1 MSQETRRPAG
11 AMTRAM
17 STQRAHGARP
27 RVLRLGVLQHESMIE
42 ERILRERAT
51 VTVGITERATVTL
64 HAEAFPQ
71 HTELFVLRDDVWHLR
86 VDPKAEGRVAAGDAV
101 RSLDEWRRD
110 PRCVAQGDAAL
121 LPLDDASRGKVTLAG
136 VTFLFQFVPAPP
148 DAPRPQV
155 PMALRRSVTREMD
168 WRYNASL
175 ACFFS
180 VAIGALSWIEY
191 GYDPIVDDNSALLEL
206 TRRVAINPLGDTPP
220 EPAPT
225 PSPDASEASAAPSHT
240 ASPSPRRTDRPSST
254 PDAPRG
260 PSATEVA
267 RMAQRAEEAAA
278 RATRAIDASFGAI
291 TTVAQGPNSAVEQ
304 LQHPVGMDT
313 TIADLRNVHG
323 ISTRAPTAIGRSTA
337 QASANAIPGSQ
348 RLGQQR
354 AVATGEGPAT
364 SAPPREREIRC
375 TDCFTPEAPETDTCQ
390 GDASAV
396 ARSLRTNIGGIR
408 ACYERIS
415 RTIPTLRGRLVMRF
429 SIGESGRAMRISVR
443 GVHDELDQCV
453 ERALARIVF
462 PAATCGDADYEYP
475 VTVSPA
481 E

>member
-1 MSQETRRPAG
+1 MSHDTRRPAG

-17 STQRAHGARP
+17 STQRAHDGRP

-42 ERILRERAT
+42 ERIVRERAT
-51 VTVGITERATVTL
+51 VTVGTTERATVTV
-64 HAEAFPQ
+64 HAEAFPA
-71 HTELFVLRDDVWHLR
+71 HTELFVLRDNVWHLR
-86 VDPKAEGRVAAGDAV
+86 VDPKAEGRVASGGTVRALDA
-101 RSLDEWRRD
+101 WRCD
-110 PRCVAQGDAAL
+110 PQCVTEGDAAL
-121 LPLDDASRGKVTLAG
+121 LPLDDASRGKLTLAG

-148 DAPRPQV
+148 EAPRPQV
-155 PMALRRSVTREMD
+155 PIALRRSLTRELD

-180 VAIGALSWIEY
+180 VAIGALAWIEY
-191 GYDPIVDDNSALLEL
+191 GYDPIVDDNSELLEL
-206 TRRVAINPLGDTPP
+206 VSRRVRFSALDDTPP
-220 EPAPT
+220 EPPPNAT
-225 PSPDASEASAAPSHT
+225 PNEASAPAAEGPP
-240 ASPSPRRTDRPSST
+240 SPSPRHTDRPAPNT
-254 PDAPRG
+254 TAPRA

-278 RATRAIDASFGAI
+278 RATRTAMANFDAIAAM
-291 TTVAQGPNSAVEQ
+291 AQGPNSAVDR
-304 LQHPVGMDT
+304 LQNQVGMDT
-313 TIADLRNVHG
+313 TAANLRDVGG
-323 ISTRAPTAIGRSTA
+323 ISTRAPSAIGRSTA
-337 QASANAIPGSQ
+337 QASTHGIPGSQ
-348 RLGQQR
+348 RLGEQR

-364 SAPPREREIRC
+364 SAPPHERTITC
-375 TDCFTPEAPETDTCQ
+375 TNCFTPHAPETDTCE

-429 SIGESGRAMRISVR
+429 SVGESGRAMRISVS
-443 GVHDELDQCV
+443 GVNDDLDQCV

-462 PAATCGDADYEYP
+462 PAATCGEADYEYP